1 MRPTPPWKLW
11 KVRPTRT
18 SRNTVSADGKAV
30 DNNQEL
36 LAIGLANVGN
46 SFFHG
51 FAGTGAIA
59 RGALNYSSGVRTPL
73 GGMFTGNRPQ
83 NSL

>member
-1 MRPTPPWKLW
+1 MDT
-11 KVRPTRT
+11 
-18 SRNTVSADGKAV
+18 
-30 DNNQEL
+30 NQEL

-51 FAGTGAIA
+51 FAGSGAIA

-73 GGMFTGNRPQ
+73 GGLYTGIFKKNKKQTNEIPLKDVFRGT
-83 NSL
+83 LM